1 MAIFNFGKKSGKTVG
16 GEVKAPSK
24 SAPKREIKPIGQK
37 DKETLSPARA
47 NPLSLLS
54 PRLTE
59 KGMGRTESSVYC
71 FNVAPRATKKDIAL
85 AFKDRYG
92 VLPEKVRVVPTR
104 GKKISV
110 RGIPGQGASGKKAY
124 VYTPEGTKIEFV

>member
-16 GEVKAPSK
+16 SEVKAPTK
-24 SAPKREIKPIGQK
+24 TAPK
-37 DKETLSPARA
+37 KETKPAVQKAKDVSSTTRTNHLSI
-47 NPLSLLS
+47 LS

-71 FNVAPRATKKDIAL
+71 FNVAPRATKAEIAL
-85 AFKDRYG
+85 AFEGRYG
-92 VLPEKVRVVPTR
+92 VAPKKIRVVPVR

-110 RGIPGQGASGKKAY
+110 RGIPGQGAFGKKAY
-124 VYTPEGTKIEFV
+124 VYAPEGTKIEFV

>member
-16 GEVKAPSK
+16 SEVKAPTK
-24 SAPKREIKPIGQK
+24 TAPKKEIKSVNQK
-37 DKETLSPARA
+37 NKEVSSTRV
-47 NPLSLLS
+47 NPLHLLS

-71 FNVAPRATKKDIAL
+71 FNVAPRASKKDIAS
-85 AFKDRYG
+85 AFKHRYG
-92 VLPEKVRVVPTR
+92 VLPEKIRVVPIR

-124 VYTPEGTKIEFV
+124 VYAPQGTKIEFV